1 MSAFKVFDD
10 KKTGFI
16 ELCKLQNIMQN
27 MGDTLDNEEI
37 NLFMKQADIEDNGM
51 VNYEEFTKLMFKDN
65 SPKYRLQPHDKI
77 F

>member
-1 MSAFKVFDD
+1 
-10 KKTGFI
+10 
-16 ELCKLQNIMQN
+16 MQN
-27 MGDTLDNEEI
+27 MGDTLDDEEI

-65 SPKYRLQPHDKI
+65 SPKYRLHPHDKI

>member
-1 MSAFKVFDD
+1 
-10 KKTGFI
+10 
-16 ELCKLQNIMQN
+16 MQN
-27 MGDTLDNEEI
+27 MGDTLDDEEI

-65 SPKYRLQPHDKI
+65 SPKCRLHPHDKI

>member
-1 MSAFKVFDD
+1 
-10 KKTGFI
+10 
-16 ELCKLQNIMQN
+16 MQN